1 MALTKN
7 KTYLSPINKVTK
19 GFTLIELLVMII
31 ILGILGTLSSIR
43 VKNISS
49 NVKIT
54 STINRIRADI
64 NMVKE
69 HALSSHN
76 NMSISFN
83 PLEES
88 YTIIKDG
95 TIMLDY
101 PDSENGVIILS
112 GGSFSNVDITSVN
125 FNNSNVINFDKW
137 GNVLNSGTIVL
148 NQNHTLQV
156 SGMNGII
163 EVSNQ

>member
-1 MALTKN
+1 MTKN

-83 PLEES
+83 PLQES

-95 TIMLDY
+95 NIMLDY